1 MFGIWRLKRRVQ
13 AMKKKVDK
21 EVDQLDPKSSNFHDE
36 VVKRVMPFGKEYFK
50 VGELIDQ
57 HYSQKLCDEA
67 RKFDVEIP
75 ESDEKGM
82 WRTTPATSDDGDDI
96 ELTPKGRST
105 VRKLIDAEKARRF
118 EVRTLWVMKFW
129 LPLLA
134 ALVGIIGSLTGL
146 VAILQHKK

>member
-1 MFGIWRLKRRVQ
+1 LM
-13 AMKKKVDK
+13 
-21 EVDQLDPKSSNFHDE
+21 E
-36 VVKRVMPFGKEYFK
+36 
-50 VGELIDQ
+50 Q
-57 HYSQKLCDEA
+57 HYSQKIGDEA

-82 WRTTPATSDDGDDI
+82 WRTTPTTSDDGDDI
-96 ELTPKGRST
+96 ALTPKGRST

-118 EVRTLWVMKFW
+118 EVKTLWVMKFW